1 MNAARTGANR
11 QRYFLGFRHMVF
23 TVETR
28 ILQSLLLA
36 ALSALAS
43 GCARHATPPP
53 PKPAVTVVELR
64 ARPVSL
70 TTELPGRVS
79 AYRIAEVRPQ
89 VNGVILQRLFKEGAL
104 VTAGQQTHNI
114 NTH

>member
-1 MNAARTGANR
+1 
-11 QRYFLGFRHMVF
+11 MVF

-28 ILQSLLLA
+28 ILQSLF
-36 ALSALAS
+36 LAS
-43 GCARHATPPP
+43 PKRARERLCPHATPPP

-79 AYRIAEVRPQ
+79 TYRIAEVRPQ
-89 VNGVILQRLFKEGAL
+89 VNGVILKRMFKEGDL
-104 VTAGQQTHNI
+104 VTAGRTRVRVDR
-114 NTH
+114 